1 MGEYP
6 FEKIT
11 ISQTDYDKKHP
22 MSLYNSLANVMLGN
36 SHKIDQITSVVHFY
50 GFLILGVLVYIA
62 YVVSKGYW

>member
-1 MGEYP
+1 
-6 FEKIT
+6 
-11 ISQTDYDKKHP
+11 

-62 YVVSKGYW
+62 YVVSKGYWQFR